1 MQLELANDIIIQGH
15 RIELRELKLNV
26 YTVTGAQD
34 DLEVQN
40 IQLEVFSLRSFH
52 THLTAFIC
60 EQS

>member
-1 MQLELANDIIIQGH
+1 MTSQCIRQLELANDIIIQGH

-40 IQLEVFSLRSFH
+40 M
-52 THLTAFIC
+52 
-60 EQS
+60 